1 MKREVPPDTQIV
13 ATKSVSQTRW
23 ELDRIVAEL
32 RVSRE
37 ETHSIRRDGEA
48 RRAPSR
54 DALENILNSL
64 TEALFPRHYGQ
75 FDLDG
80 ENIDYFV
87 GNALSI
93 ALESLCEQIHRGAL
107 FVGDE
112 LLPGFRREEAIELTR
127 AFASQLPEIRGHL
140 ISDLR
145 AAFVGDPAA
154 RNFPEI
160 LIGYPGMAAIIHHRL
175 AHILHQL
182 GARLLARL
190 IAEIAHAKT
199 GIDIHPG
206 AAIGSGFFIDH
217 GTGVVIGETAV
228 IGDNVRIY
236 QAVTLGARHFPTDEE
251 GNVIKGDARHPVV
264 EDDVVIYAGAT
275 ILGRIVVGRGSTI
288 GGNVWVTQDVPPNSI
303 VTRQQPGARLA
314 RLSETDARRVDLTPP
329 APAQGTNFL
338 LLRCLREA
346 TLWEQFNPHASS
358 AMNLTAAQRSSW
370 PPCTSKRQEPGDHF
384 QTISET
390 LTGFVIRLRRAKRSA
405 TTC

>member
-1 MKREVPPDTQIV
+1 MTSTSTSSPRSAFRWPMSDNPPE
-13 ATKSVSQTRW
+13 SPSGGRW
-23 ELDRIVAEL
+23 QLDRIVAEL
-32 RVSRE
+32 RLSRE

-54 DALENILNSL
+54 EALQAILDGL

-87 GNALSI
+87 GNRLSI
-93 ALESLCEQIHRGAL
+93 ALDGLCDQIDRGAR

-112 LLPGFRREEAIELTR
+112 LIPGYRREDAVELTR
-127 AFASQLPEIRGHL
+127 QFGERLPVVRGLL

-160 LIGYPGMAAIIHHRL
+160 LIGYPGMTAIIHHRL
-175 AHILHQL
+175 AHILDGL
-182 GARLLARL
+182 NARL
-190 IAEIAHAKT
+190 IARLVAEIAHTRT

-206 AAIGSGFFIDH
+206 ASIGSGFFIDH
-217 GTGVVIGETAV
+217 GTGVVIGETAI

-236 QAVTLGARHFPTDEE
+236 QAVTLGARHFPTDDD
-251 GNVIKGDARHPVV
+251 GHLIKGDARHPIV

-275 ILGRIVVGRGSTI
+275 ILGRITIGRGATI

-303 VTRQQPGARLA
+303 VTQATARNK
-314 RLSETDARRVDLTPP
+314 
-329 APAQGTNFL
+329 QG
-338 LLRCLREA
+338 
-346 TLWEQFNPHASS
+346 
-358 AMNLTAAQRSSW
+358 
-370 PPCTSKRQEPGDHF
+370 
-384 QTISET
+384 
-390 LTGFVIRLRRAKRSA
+390 
-405 TTC
+405 

>member
-1 MKREVPPDTQIV
+1 MKHESPSDSEIVTQG
-13 ATKSVSQTRW
+13 AAAKRW
-23 ELDRIVAEL
+23 QLDRIVAEL

-37 ETHSIRRDGEA
+37 EAHSIRRDGEA

-54 DALENILNSL
+54 EALENILNSL

-87 GNALSI
+87 GNRLSFALD
-93 ALESLCEQIHRGAL
+93 SLSEQIHRGAL

-112 LLPGFRREEAIELTR
+112 LLPGFHRTDAIELTR
-127 AFASQLPEIRGHL
+127 AFGLQLPDVRGLL

-154 RNFPEI
+154 RNYPEI

-175 AHILHQL
+175 AHLLHRQN
-182 GARLLARL
+182 ARLVARL
-190 IAEIAHAKT
+190 MAEIAHAKT

-206 AAIGSGFFIDH
+206 ASIGSGFFIDH

-236 QAVTLGARHFPTDEE
+236 QAVTLGARHFPTDDE
-251 GNVIKGDARHPVV
+251 GTLIKGDARHPIV

-275 ILGRIVVGRGSTI
+275 ILGRITIGRGSTI
-288 GGNVWVTQDVPPNSI
+288 GGNVWLTQDVPPNSI
-303 VTRQQPGARLA
+303 VTQATARNKPG
-314 RLSETDARRVDLTPP
+314 
-329 APAQGTNFL
+329 
-338 LLRCLREA
+338 
-346 TLWEQFNPHASS
+346 S
-358 AMNLTAAQRSSW
+358 A
-370 PPCTSKRQEPGDHF
+370 
-384 QTISET
+384 
-390 LTGFVIRLRRAKRSA
+390 
-405 TTC
+405 

>member
-1 MKREVPPDTQIV
+1 MTSTSTSSPRSAFRWPMSDNPPE
-13 ATKSVSQTRW
+13 SSSGGRW
-23 ELDRIVAEL
+23 QLDRIVAEL
-32 RVSRE
+32 RLSRE

-54 DALENILNSL
+54 EALQAILDGL

-87 GNALSI
+87 GNRLSI
-93 ALESLCEQIHRGAL
+93 ALDGLCDQIHRGAR

-112 LLPGFRREEAIELTR
+112 LIPGYRREDAVELTR
-127 AFASQLPEIRGHL
+127 QFGERLPVVRGLL

-160 LIGYPGMAAIIHHRL
+160 LIGYPGMTAIIHHRL
-175 AHILHQL
+175 AHILDGL
-182 GARLLARL
+182 NARL
-190 IAEIAHAKT
+190 IARLVAEIAHTRT

-206 AAIGSGFFIDH
+206 ASIGSGFFIDH
-217 GTGVVIGETAV
+217 GTGVVIGETAI

-236 QAVTLGARHFPTDEE
+236 QAVTLGARHFPTDDD
-251 GNVIKGDARHPVV
+251 GHLIKGDARHPIV

-275 ILGRIVVGRGSTI
+275 ILGRITIGRGATI

-303 VTRQQPGARLA
+303 VTQATARNK
-314 RLSETDARRVDLTPP
+314 
-329 APAQGTNFL
+329 QG
-338 LLRCLREA
+338 
-346 TLWEQFNPHASS
+346 
-358 AMNLTAAQRSSW
+358 
-370 PPCTSKRQEPGDHF
+370 
-384 QTISET
+384 
-390 LTGFVIRLRRAKRSA
+390 
-405 TTC
+405 

>member
-1 MKREVPPDTQIV
+1 MTSTSTSSPKSAFRWPMSDNPPE
-13 ATKSVSQTRW
+13 SPSGGRW
-23 ELDRIVAEL
+23 QLDRIVAEL
-32 RVSRE
+32 RLSRE

-54 DALENILNSL
+54 EALQAILDGL

-87 GNALSI
+87 GNRLSI
-93 ALESLCEQIHRGAL
+93 ALDGLCDQIHRGAR

-112 LLPGFRREEAIELTR
+112 LIPGYRREDAVELTR
-127 AFASQLPEIRGHL
+127 QFGERLPVVRGLL

-160 LIGYPGMAAIIHHRL
+160 LIGYPGMTAIIHHRL
-175 AHILHQL
+175 AHILDGL
-182 GARLLARL
+182 NARL
-190 IAEIAHAKT
+190 IARLVAEIAHTRT

-206 AAIGSGFFIDH
+206 ASIGSGFFIDH
-217 GTGVVIGETAV
+217 GTGVVIGETAI

-236 QAVTLGARHFPTDEE
+236 QAVTLGARHFPTDDD
-251 GNVIKGDARHPVV
+251 GHLIKGDARHPIV

-275 ILGRIVVGRGSTI
+275 ILGRITIGRGATI

-303 VTRQQPGARLA
+303 VTQATARNK
-314 RLSETDARRVDLTPP
+314 
-329 APAQGTNFL
+329 QG
-338 LLRCLREA
+338 
-346 TLWEQFNPHASS
+346 
-358 AMNLTAAQRSSW
+358 
-370 PPCTSKRQEPGDHF
+370 
-384 QTISET
+384 
-390 LTGFVIRLRRAKRSA
+390 
-405 TTC
+405 

>member
-1 MKREVPPDTQIV
+1 MTSTSTSSPRSAFRWPMSDNPPE
-13 ATKSVSQTRW
+13 SPSGGRW
-23 ELDRIVAEL
+23 QLDRIVAEL
-32 RVSRE
+32 RLSRE

-54 DALENILNSL
+54 EALQAILDGL

-87 GNALSI
+87 GNRLSI
-93 ALESLCEQIHRGAL
+93 ALDGLCDQIHRGAR

-112 LLPGFRREEAIELTR
+112 LIPGYRREDAVELTR
-127 AFASQLPEIRGHL
+127 QFGERLPVVRGLL

-160 LIGYPGMAAIIHHRL
+160 LIGYPGMTAIIHHRL
-175 AHILHQL
+175 AHILDGL
-182 GARLLARL
+182 NARL
-190 IAEIAHAKT
+190 IARLVAEIAHTRT

-206 AAIGSGFFIDH
+206 ASIGSGFFIDH
-217 GTGVVIGETAV
+217 GTGVVIGETAI

-236 QAVTLGARHFPTDEE
+236 QAVTLGARHFPTDDD
-251 GNVIKGDARHPVV
+251 GHLIKGDARHPIV

-275 ILGRIVVGRGSTI
+275 ILGRITIGRGATI

-303 VTRQQPGARLA
+303 VTQATARNKPG
-314 RLSETDARRVDLTPP
+314 
-329 APAQGTNFL
+329 
-338 LLRCLREA
+338 
-346 TLWEQFNPHASS
+346 
-358 AMNLTAAQRSSW
+358 
-370 PPCTSKRQEPGDHF
+370 
-384 QTISET
+384 
-390 LTGFVIRLRRAKRSA
+390 
-405 TTC
+405 